1 MSRSNTGRQL
11 TMKKTTSL
19 ELSDLMAKLEQIDK
33 KLKCSEE
40 DRQML
45 KKELHYDT
53 TRTTST
59 NSNDDHLRSRTRMIF
74 SYKN

>member
-45 KKELHYDT
+45 KKELRY
-53 TRTTST
+53 
-59 NSNDDHLRSRTRMIF
+59 NKNDVHELE
-74 SYKN
+74 

>member
-1 MSRSNTGRQL
+1 MSRSNAGRQL
-11 TMKKTTSL
+11 TMKNTTSL

-45 KKELHYDT
+45 KKELRY
-53 TRTTST
+53 
-59 NSNDDHLRSRTRMIF
+59 NKNDVHELE
-74 SYKN
+74 

>member
-1 MSRSNTGRQL
+1 MSRSNAGRQL
-11 TMKKTTSL
+11 IMKNTTSL

-45 KKELHYDT
+45 KKELRY
-53 TRTTST
+53 
-59 NSNDDHLRSRTRMIF
+59 NKNDVHELE
-74 SYKN
+74 